1 MADDSTSV
9 FLQRSWNKLDK
20 RRTNDQKGSIALS
33 TRGIIMNINEQVE
46 KILANL
52 GVEMEYAEYEQH
64 NENSVPDISIFQSSR
79 DHYGVFYRLDI
90 IDQMPQL
97 RIMMPVEN
105 GALKMEMF
113 QVLLSMNTPLHTW
126 FKGISSYHGSLA
138 FERGREGTLQH
149 LLYAVAEMMK
159 QLFWSGDLYSMV
171 FPPEI
176 DVRRLI

>member
-1 MADDSTSV
+1 
-9 FLQRSWNKLDK
+9 
-20 RRTNDQKGSIALS
+20 
-33 TRGIIMNINEQVE
+33 MNINEQLE

-52 GVEMEYAEYEQH
+52 GVEMEYAEHEQH
-64 NENSVPDISIFQSSR
+64 DEDSVPEVSIFQSSR

-90 IDQMPQL
+90 VEQMPQL
-97 RIMMPVEN
+97 RIMIPVEN
-105 GALKMEMF
+105 GALKVEMYL
-113 QVLLSMNTPLHTW
+113 VRLSMNTPLHTW
-126 FKGISSYHGSLA
+126 FTGIASFHGSPA

-159 QLFWSGDLYSMV
+159 QLFWSGDMYSMG

>member
-1 MADDSTSV
+1 
-9 FLQRSWNKLDK
+9 
-20 RRTNDQKGSIALS
+20 
-33 TRGIIMNINEQVE
+33 MNINEQLE

-52 GVEMEYAEYEQH
+52 GVEMEYAELEPYD
-64 NENSVPDISIFQSSR
+64 ENSIPEVSIFQSSR

-90 IDQMPQL
+90 VDQEPQL
-97 RIMMPVEN
+97 RIMVPVEN
-105 GALKMEMF
+105 GALKVEMYL
-113 QVLLSMNTPLHTW
+113 VRLSTGTPLLTW
-126 FKGISSYHGSLA
+126 FTGIAAYHGSPA

-159 QLFWSGDLYSMV
+159 QLFWSGDLDSMR